1 LLEAGC
7 GKERRLVAGEGRGGS
22 GPSRDLLLEPGGRM
36 RGFSSPSRGLLVAG
50 EVGGW
55 SPARVEAGRRRAAS
69 LDAACGWRLRE
80 GGDWELG
87 GVGTRQ

>member
-1 LLEAGC
+1 
-7 GKERRLVAGEGRGGS
+7 
-22 GPSRDLLLEPGGRM
+22 M

-87 GVGTRQ
+87 GVAVAGRHSGRSKGAGAGYLGWAVSNWVETFPI

>member
-1 LLEAGC
+1 
-7 GKERRLVAGEGRGGS
+7 
-22 GPSRDLLLEPGGRM
+22 M
-36 RGFSSPSRGLLVAG
+36 RGFASPSRGLLVAG

-80 GGDWELG
+80 GGDWELEG
-87 GVGTRQ
+87 SRSPVGTRVGQKELELVSWAGPYPIGLRRFQFEF

>member
-1 LLEAGC
+1 MRGSSSLARAEAG
-7 GKERRLVAGEGRGGS
+7 RRRGTRGLGAVAGLVAGAWR
-22 GPSRDLLLEPGGRM
+22 PDA
-36 RGFSSPSRGLLVAG
+36 GLLVAG

-55 SPARVEAGRRRAAS
+55 SPARVEAGRRRAPS

>member
-1 LLEAGC
+1 M
-7 GKERRLVAGEGRGGS
+7 AGEGRGGS
-22 GPSRDLLLEPGGRM
+22 GPSWDLLRELRGQM

-87 GVGTRQ
+87 GVAVVNRVGQKQLRAG

>member
-1 LLEAGC
+1 
-7 GKERRLVAGEGRGGS
+7 
-22 GPSRDLLLEPGGRM
+22 M

-87 GVGTRQ
+87 GVAVGNRVGQKQLRAG

>member
-1 LLEAGC
+1 MRGSSSLARAEAG
-7 GKERRLVAGEGRGGS
+7 RRRGTRGLGAVAGLVAGAWR
-22 GPSRDLLLEPGGRM
+22 PDA
-36 RGFSSPSRGLLVAG
+36 GLLVAVAG
-50 EVGGW
+50 APHRGG
-55 SPARVEAGRRRAAS
+55 SSSRARVEAGRRRAVS